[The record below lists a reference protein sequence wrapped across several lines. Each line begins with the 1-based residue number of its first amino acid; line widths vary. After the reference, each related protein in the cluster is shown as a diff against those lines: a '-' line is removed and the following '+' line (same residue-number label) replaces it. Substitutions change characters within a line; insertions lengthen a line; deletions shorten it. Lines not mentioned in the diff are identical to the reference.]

1 MPANPVRL
9 LSAAL
14 DFITSRSPFD
24 LTTKGY
30 RLFRREGFAGLRR
43 IYLDLIGISYREW
56 IRRYDTLTVEDR
68 QAILQ
73 HIDVLECRPTISVL
87 MPVFNPPP
95 EFLRQAIASVQNQ
108 LYPDWALCIADDAST
123 NPAIRPILEAAAASD
138 PRIQVVFRTTNGH
151 ISAATNTALE
161 MAQGEFIA
169 LLDHDDE
176 LAEHALYH
184 VAIALN
190 ENRELDLL
198 YSDEDIIDATGRRS
212 GHYFKPDWNPDL
224 FLAQNLISH
233 LGVYRRTLA
242 IATGGFREGYEGSQD
257 WDFALRAIERT
268 TAQRIHHL
276 PHILYHMRANAGST
290 ARSVGAKSYAVDAAR
305 RALLDH
311 WERRGIVASVVP
323 LDTGHFV
330 TQLPLPDEPPK
341 VSLVVCTRNRL
352 ELLHPCV
359 EGILTR
365 TSYPNLELIIVDNG
379 SDDADTLRYLSAL
392 HEDGQARVLRHA
404 IPFNFSA
411 LNNFAA
417 QHATG
422 NLLCLL
428 NNDVFPNNP
437 DWLSEMV
444 AHALR
449 PEIGAVGAK
458 LYYPDGRIQH
468 AGVILNGVAAGHLHL
483 GHPGASAGY
492 GNRARLPQNFSAI
505 TAACLV
511 IRKAIWDEVSGMD
524 EAFAVAFNDVDFCL
538 RVQACG
544 YRNLWLPQAELVHH
558 ESASRGTENT
568 PKKRRRYEG
577 ETALLQQRWGSIL
590 AHDPSWNPNL
600 TRNGERIGPAAPP
613 RTILP
618 WHQIRCKHL

>member
-1 MPANPVRL
+1 MPALLRNTRDFIKGRRL
-9 LSAAL
+9 LELAG
-14 DFITSRSPFD
+14 
-24 LTTKGY
+24 KGL

-43 IYLDLIGISYREW
+43 IYLDLIGIGYSEW
-56 IRRYDTLTVEDR
+56 IRRYDTLTAKDR
-68 QAILQ
+68 HAIRQ
-73 HIDVLECRPTISVL
+73 HIDRLEWRPTISVL

-95 EFLRQAIASVQNQ
+95 EFLRRAIASVKDQ
-108 LYPDWALCIADDAST
+108 LYPNWALCIADDAST
-123 NPAIRPILEAAAASD
+123 HPAIRLILEDAAASD
-138 PRIQVVFRTTNGH
+138 PRIRVDFRSTNGH
-151 ISAATNTALE
+151 ISAATNTALD

-184 VAIALN
+184 VAVALN
-190 ENRELDLL
+190 ENRKLDLL
-198 YSDEDIIDATGRRS
+198 YSDEDIIDAKGRRS

-242 IATGGFREGYEGSQD
+242 ITAGGFREGYEGSKD
-257 WDFALRAIERT
+257 WDFALRVVEHT
-268 TAQRIHHL
+268 TAQRIHHV
-276 PHILYHMRANAGST
+276 PYILYHWRAIAGST
-290 ARSVGAKSYAVDAAR
+290 ALSVGAKPYAVDAAQ

-311 WERRGIVASVVP
+311 WQRHDIAANVVP
-323 LDTGHFV
+323 LDTGHFI
-330 TQLPLPDEPPK
+330 TQLPLPAEPPQ
-341 VSLVVCTRNRL
+341 VSLIVCTRNRL
-352 ELLHPCV
+352 ELLRQCV
-359 EGILTR
+359 EGILSKTD
-365 TSYPNLELIIVDNG
+365 YPNIELIIVDNG
-379 SDDADTLRYLSAL
+379 SDDAATLSYLSAL
-392 HEDGQARVLRHA
+392 HEDGQARVLRHD
-404 IPFNFSA
+404 IPFNFSE

-417 QHATG
+417 RHAQGT
-422 NLLCLL
+422 LLCLL
-428 NNDVFPNNP
+428 NNDVFPDSP
-437 DWLSEMV
+437 GWLAGMV

-483 GHPGASAGY
+483 GHPGTSAGY

-524 EAFAVAFNDVDFCL
+524 GAFAVAFNDVDFCL
-538 RVQACG
+538 RVQARG

-568 PKKRRRYEG
+568 PEKRRRYAG
-577 ETALLQQRWGSIL
+577 ETALLQQRWGSLL
-590 AHDPSWNPNL
+590 AHDPCWNPNL
-600 TRNGERIGPAAPP
+600 TCNGERIGPAAPP
-613 RTILP
+613 RTIPP
-618 WHQIRCKHL
+618 WHQIRNSHS